1 MRQTNWLLNIRRPRS
16 FFRFLILE
24 KEKKKIVEMSYRKQ
38 GFP

>member
-24 KEKKKIVEMSYRKQ
+24 KEKKIVEMSYRKQ